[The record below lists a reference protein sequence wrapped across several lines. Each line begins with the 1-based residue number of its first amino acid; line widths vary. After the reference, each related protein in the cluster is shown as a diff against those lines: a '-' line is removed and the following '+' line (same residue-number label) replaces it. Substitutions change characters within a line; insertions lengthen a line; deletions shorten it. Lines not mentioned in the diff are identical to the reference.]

1 MSTQSIPNFA
11 DVSLS
16 AGADSVDADRWR
28 IDVAQ
33 ETGQPVEELT
43 WSTPEGIDVRPL
55 YSATDREGL
64 GFVDSLPGIS
74 PFVRGRRFHPPA
86 TLFNISENSMLCY
99 GRICR
104 Y

>member
-1 MSTQSIPNFA
+1 MSAQSIPNFA

-64 GFVDSLPGIS
+64 GFVDLSFCTWPVPHDVCESAMDHS
-74 PFVRGRRFHPPA
+74 P
-86 TLFNISENSMLCY
+86 
-99 GRICR
+99 ICR
-104 Y
+104 IFYC